1 MDILS
6 SLAFIALL
14 LSFSVI
20 SSSFLSLLLSSPN
33 GLAIVSSRIGFESEF
48 IFSGGM
54 LKTETFLASKKFSTN
69 ISLSMSAN

>member
-20 SSSFLSLLLSSPN
+20 SSCFLSLLLSSPK

>member
-1 MDILS
+1 
-6 SLAFIALL
+6 
-14 LSFSVI
+14 
-20 SSSFLSLLLSSPN
+20 LSLLLSSPK

>member
-6 SLAFIALL
+6 SLAFIAFL

-20 SSSFLSLLLSSPN
+20 SSSFLSLLLSSPK